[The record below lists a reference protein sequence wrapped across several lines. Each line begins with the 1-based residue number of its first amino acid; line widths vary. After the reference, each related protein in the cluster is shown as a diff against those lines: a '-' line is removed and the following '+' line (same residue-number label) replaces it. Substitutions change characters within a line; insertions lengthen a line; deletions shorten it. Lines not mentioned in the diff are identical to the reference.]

1 MSQKKYRIK
10 LTTDERQE
18 LTSITLKQKVNAQKK
33 LRAQILLACDEAE
46 GGPAKTDAVIV
57 AELPVSTRTVEHLR
71 AWAVEVGAAA
81 ALSARPRNR
90 VYERKLDGAGEA
102 RLVALACSTAPD
114 GRANWTMQLLA
125 DELVTLAVVE
135 DISDETV
142 RRTLKKTSLSPI

>member
-10 LTTDERQE
+10 LTPDERAE

-33 LRAQILLACDEAE
+33 LRAQILLACDEAD
-46 GGPAKTDAVIV
+46 GSPAKTDAVIV
-57 AELPVSTRTVEHLR
+57 SELPVSTRTVEHLR
-71 AWAVEVGAAA
+71 AWAAEVGAVS
-81 ALSARPRNR
+81 ALVPRPRNR

-102 RLVALACSTAPD
+102 RLVQLACSKAPK

-135 DISDETV
+135 EISDETV
-142 RRTLKKTSLSPI
+142 RRTLKKTNLSLT